1 MINPLSVELPIQV
14 SWSFPPPH
22 RDSAGNVLF
31 VYALCLMLNLE
42 QVRSSNVSI
51 VETDF
56 MSHHNSSCVR
66 VGNNGNRRTTEL
78 GFESMRVSDVEER
91 REGWP
96 EKKDE
101 GVWKH
106 GGRRRGVNKCH
117 SLSAIVVESGDRRTP
132 PWLCS
137 ASWPGRSRPSLSE
150 EKLMWCC
157 HGRPRDLTGL
167 TLLCTGPIRAWPT
180 IVLSCWQYAAE
191 EILDSKQ
198 SDGNIHHQYLCSCER
213 WEKDEFE
220 IDPSVWMGNW
230 RGGSSKVLEHVGA
243 EHNSCRD

>member
-14 SWSFPPPH
+14 SWSFPPPD

-31 VYALCLMLNLE
+31 VYAFCLMLNLE

-106 GGRRRGVNKCH
+106 GGRRRGVSMCQ
-117 SLSAIVVESGDRRTP
+117 SLSAIVVESDASLARFCFTTGKEPPVPFLGETDVMLPWTP
-132 PWLCS
+132 
-137 ASWPGRSRPSLSE
+137 
-150 EKLMWCC
+150 
-157 HGRPRDLTGL
+157 T
-167 TLLCTGPIRAWPT
+167 
-180 IVLSCWQYAAE
+180 
-191 EILDSKQ
+191 
-198 SDGNIHHQYLCSCER
+198 
-213 WEKDEFE
+213 
-220 IDPSVWMGNW
+220 
-230 RGGSSKVLEHVGA
+230 
-243 EHNSCRD
+243 